1 MTHQINIGQPTAIRM
16 DEPYAGLKRLGER
29 LLNEQVDT
37 GTVDQL
43 EALARRLELDR
54 AEIGRRLRPG

>member
-1 MTHQINIGQPTAIRM
+1 M